1 MPKKPDSVRE
11 DKTHK
16 VHSPMKER
24 SRKPGLGEASYDGE
38 DRRKKDREM
47 KPSGSDK
54 NIFDGIGKFSSDR
67 KSKGGCFPKLLML
80 LLSIA
85 AGVAYFFLGS

>member
-16 VHSPMKER
+16 EHFPMKDR
-24 SRKPGLGEASYDGE
+24 SRKPGQGEASYDGE

-47 KPSGSDK
+47 ISSGSDK
-54 NIFDGIGKFSSDR
+54 NVFDGIGKFSSDR
-67 KSKGGCFPKLLML
+67 KSKGGCLPKLFML

-85 AGVAYFFLGS
+85 AGVTYFFLGS